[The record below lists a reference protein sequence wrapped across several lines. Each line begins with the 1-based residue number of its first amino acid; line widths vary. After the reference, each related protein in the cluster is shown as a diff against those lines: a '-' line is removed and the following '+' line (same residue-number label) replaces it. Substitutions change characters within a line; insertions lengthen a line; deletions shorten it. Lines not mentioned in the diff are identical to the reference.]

1 MSVIL
6 VLILFSVTLAGG
18 FLIAFFWSVKD
29 GQYDD
34 PYGSSVRILFED
46 EKPETP
52 KEELQSENN
61 MPKDPS
67 PKQ

>member
-18 FLIAFFWSVKD
+18 FLIAFFWSVRD

-46 EKPETP
+46 EKPEVPPEESHPDTITP
-52 KEELQSENN
+52 KV
-61 MPKDPS
+61 PS